1 MPVSPLFHSPQ
12 RLLVSVVVST
22 SLLVIR
28 ALSFGL
34 CYDGP
39 VFHLE
44 KLSVSLD
51 LPHQISEI
59 AGMTFGR

>member
-1 MPVSPLFHSPQ
+1 M
-12 RLLVSVVVST
+12 
-22 SLLVIR
+22 IR

-39 VFHLE
+39 MFHLE

-51 LPHQISEI
+51 LPRQISET
-59 AGMTFGR
+59 AGVTYGG

>member
-1 MPVSPLFHSPQ
+1 MPMSPRFHSPQ
-12 RLLVSVVVST
+12 RLLVSVVIST

-39 VFHLE
+39 MFHLE

-51 LPHQISEI
+51 LPRQISET
-59 AGMTFGR
+59 AGVTYGG

>member
-1 MPVSPLFHSPQ
+1 MPMSPRFHSPQ
-12 RLLVSVVVST
+12 RLLVSVVIST

-34 CYDGP
+34 CYDGL

-51 LPHQISEI
+51 LPRQISEI